1 MFSCTYTSS
10 MQLVI
15 MYRKEIHTYI
25 LKSIKCSNSK
35 EIKNVMDKKKRKK
48 KTVYKL
54 MRISVFLILGV
65 HFIPLFIL

>member
-48 KTVYKL
+48 KDSL
-54 MRISVFLILGV
+54 
-65 HFIPLFIL
+65 